1 MVFIFGILMMEFN
14 ALAIVSQMFIPTIT
28 LTSSICITLI
38 LVQLISVEIRSKGV
52 RLHSEMLM
60 DGHIVYM
67 PFAQAAVART

>member
-1 MVFIFGILMMEFN
+1 MVFIFGIPIMEFN
-14 ALAIVSQMFIPTIT
+14 VLAIASQMFTPTIT
-28 LTSSICITLI
+28 LTSSTYITLI

-52 RLHSEMLM
+52 RPHSEMLM